1 MNRPR
6 VTSFVSNLV
15 KPRPPGRGRRFSR
28 TRVVGEAI
36 TGAVFG
42 SGWAARAWERLPG
55 RTAVDLIQHQLPL
68 LPARGGG
75 RTSRT
80 LRLAFASDFH
90 IGPLTSPA
98 LLDNAFAR
106 LAEARPDVLVL
117 GGDYVY
123 LEATHEMAR
132 ELEQRVA
139 AVPAP
144 VKLAILGNHDLWT
157 HHDRIEEALRRAGA
171 RILVNDA
178 AFLPPPFDDVA
189 VLGLDDVWTGR
200 PDPAAAMR
208 AAAGAGLIVAVA
220 HSPEAVPVL
229 QDCRLPLLLC
239 GHTHGGQIALPTGPV
254 VVQGKHGRRWPA
266 GLYDVG
272 GTKLFVSR
280 GLGSVE
286 LPIRAYAR
294 PDVSLFTLTSRD

>member
-1 MNRPR
+1 VNSSR
-6 VTSFVSNLV
+6 VASFVSNLV
-15 KPRPPGRGRRFSR
+15 KPRPPGRGSRFSR
-28 TRVVGEAI
+28 RRVVGEAI

-42 SGWAARAWERLPG
+42 SGWAARAWGRLPG
-55 RTAVDLIQHQLPL
+55 RTTVDLIEHQLAL
-68 LPARGGG
+68 LPTGPGA
-75 RTSRT
+75 RT
-80 LRLAFASDFH
+80 LRLAFASDLH

-123 LEATHEMAR
+123 LEATHAMAR
-132 ELEQRVA
+132 ELEARVA

-144 VKLAILGNHDLWT
+144 TKLAILGNHDLWT
-157 HHDRIEEALRRAGA
+157 HHDRIEDALRRAGT
-171 RILVNDA
+171 RILINDA
-178 AFLPPPFDDVA
+178 AFLPPPFEDIA
-189 VLGLDDVWTGR
+189 IIGLDDVWTGQ

-208 AAAGAGLIVAVA
+208 AAAGAALTIGIA
-220 HSPEAVPVL
+220 HSPEAVPL
-229 QDCRLPLLLC
+229 LKDCQLPLLLC

-254 VVQGKHGRRWPA
+254 VVHGKHGRRWPG
-266 GLYDVG
+266 GLYDVD

-294 PDVSLFTLTSRD
+294 PDVSVFTLTSAG

>member
-1 MNRPR
+1 
-6 VTSFVSNLV
+6 VATFVSNLV

-28 TRVVGEAI
+28 KRVMGEAI
-36 TGAVFG
+36 TGALFG
-42 SGWAARAWERLPG
+42 SGWAARAWARLPG
-55 RTAVDLIQHQLPL
+55 RTVVDVIEHRLPL
-68 LPARGGG
+68 LPARAGE
-75 RTSRT
+75 SRA
-80 LRLAFASDFH
+80 LRLAFASDLH

-106 LAEARPDVLVL
+106 LTALRPDVLVL

-123 LEATHEMAR
+123 LEATQAVAD
-132 ELEQRVA
+132 ELERRVA
-139 AVPAP
+139 AVPAGM
-144 VKLAILGNHDLWT
+144 KLAILGNHDLWT

-171 RILVNDA
+171 RILINDA

-189 VLGLDDVWTGR
+189 VVGLDDVWTGR

-208 AAAGAGLIVAVA
+208 AAAGAALTIGVA
-220 HSPEAVPVL
+220 HSPEAVPLVK
-229 QDCRLPLLLC
+229 DCNLPLLLC
-239 GHTHGGQIALPTGPV
+239 GHTHGGQIALPSGPV

-266 GLYDVG
+266 GLFEVD
-272 GTKLFVSR
+272 GTRLFVSR

-294 PDVSLFTLTSRD
+294 PDVSLFTMTDGA